1 MPGCFLDPFQEYH
14 RAQFENQHSRPRDP
28 LYKKVAMYKTA
39 SCDDLSLSGCLVLL
53 QQGSHSGD
61 NNLDTV
67 MQREYWPG
75 GRSYTLAAGTF
86 TIRAVHEGKNAL
98 QLSSSCAKSKK
109 KHILQGAVTEKKPA
123 GQRLSMGLLQTVWEE
138 RFSWTGSQSL
148 LGEAEDPLA

>member
-75 GRSYTLAAGTF
+75 GAAS
-86 TIRAVHEGKNAL
+86 HL
-98 QLSSSCAKSKK
+98 QLGPSLS
-109 KHILQGAVTEKKPA
+109 G
-123 GQRLSMGLLQTVWEE
+123 LSMKAKMPSINGVMP
-138 RFSWTGSQSL
+138 SQC
-148 LGEAEDPLA
+148 